1 MNIDGNEMTYN
12 ETLNDY
18 KNVWNACTIYIVLFV
33 VAFLIIIGTSSTFIY
48 FHWYLKRDNTRVKF
62 NTNTQTMTF

>member
-1 MNIDGNEMTYN
+1 MGDIDGNEMTYD

-33 VAFLIIIGTSSTFIY
+33 VTFIGTSSTFIY
-48 FHWYLKRDNTRVKF
+48 FHWYLKRDNIPVKF
-62 NTNTQTMTF
+62 NTNTQTTTY